1 MKPPAVSTIMTPQ
14 EPRYGAIEAGGTKF
28 ICAIGTQS
36 GRILEDCRI
45 ATRDP
50 ATTLGEVQHY
60 FQSAQAKWGPLHGI
74 GIGAFG
80 PLQINPHSAR
90 FGFLTSTPKPGW
102 SNTDLLEPLRRGL
115 GRPLCLDTDVNAAA
129 LGEWRWGAG
138 QNLESLAYV
147 TVGTGIGAGV
157 VHKGYPVHGLMHPEF
172 GHIRVQ
178 RHPADLEFSGV
189 CPFHGDCL
197 EGLISGP
204 AILARTGQTLADAG
218 ATHLVWELA
227 ADYLGQLAALLVLTH
242 SPERI
247 VFGGG
252 VMQQRLLEGIS
263 GRMLHWLRGY
273 PALQEIEQT
282 SYITSPG
289 LGVQSGVKGALA
301 MAIDRYPQRSEDPTR
316 GVDFQ
321 PRRIT

>member
-1 MKPPAVSTIMTPQ
+1 LPYVAHETARRSTIMTAL

-28 ICAIGTQS
+28 ICAIGTQT
-36 GRILEDCRI
+36 GRILDDCRI

-60 FQSAQAKWGPLHGI
+60 FQSAQAQLGPLQGI

-80 PLQINPHSAR
+80 PLQVNPRSAR
-90 FGFLTSTPKPGW
+90 FGCLTSTPKPGW
-102 SNTDLLEPLRRGL
+102 SNIDLLEPLRRGL
-115 GRPLCLDTDVNAAA
+115 ERPLCLDTDVNAAA

-138 QNLESLAYV
+138 QGLESLAYV

-157 VHKGYPVHGLMHPEF
+157 VHHGRPIHGLMHPEF

-178 RHPADLEFSGV
+178 RHPADPEFAGV

-204 AILARTGQTLADAG
+204 AILARTGLTLADLST
-218 ATHLVWELA
+218 THLVWDFA
-227 ADYLGQLAALLVLTH
+227 ADYLGQLSALLVLTH

-252 VMQQRLLEGIS
+252 VMQQRLLKGIS
-263 GRMLHWLRGY
+263 ERMLHWLRGY
-273 PALQEIEQT
+273 PSLREIEDT
-282 SYITSPG
+282 SFITGPG
-289 LGVQSGVKGALA
+289 LGAQSGVKGALA
-301 MAIDRYPQRSEDPTR
+301 MAIAMCLPQGGEREPSIE
-316 GVDFQ
+316 
-321 PRRIT
+321 